1 MGVHAAKRLP
11 GFSYVGQCEYSI
23 TCCTF
28 KRERLFTK
36 AEIVDAVRTQLLQMA
51 TEQQFEIPAYC
62 FMPDHVHVL
71 ATATSDDSDL
81 RHFVGRWK
89 QQTGY
94 AYRQRENVTLWQ
106 GGFYEHVLRAEE
118 DRVWLSRLHSATR
131 STKERSRMSN
141 GKCKSQNAKPFASS
155 ILHFELQGQSFGPWV

>member
-36 AEIVDAVRTQLLQMA
+36 AEIVDAVRTQLLQTA

-71 ATATSDDSDL
+71 ATGKSDDSNL
-81 RHFVGRWK
+81 RDFVGRWK

-94 AYRQRENVTLWQ
+94 AYRQREKVALWQ
-106 GGFYEHVLRAEE
+106 GGFYEHVLRSEE
-118 DRVWLSRLHSATR
+118 DRATVIRYLLENPIRAGLVQNLRDYAYWGSGVCSR
-131 STKERSRMSN
+131 E
-141 GKCKSQNAKPFASS
+141 
-155 ILHFELQGQSFGPWV
+155 ELLETLYDAPARVRGG